1 MVRFPSGLLTSFVN
15 RSALRTMS
23 RIIGLLLLC
32 LSCACQAA
40 LGGERDRTLLVFGD
54 SLSAA
59 YGLRADQGWVAL
71 LEKRVADRGYRVVNA
86 SVSGETTA
94 GGRARL
100 ARALEQHRPSI
111 VVLEL
116 GGNDGL
122 RGLPVGPTA
131 ANLDSMVTTIRAAG
145 AKVLLLGIRIPPNY
159 GSAYAD
165 RFSQMYTDIASRYKL
180 PLVPFLLEGVALKP
194 ELMQADGVH
203 PRAEGQPRVAE
214 NVWAKLSPLL

>member
-1 MVRFPSGLLTSFVN
+1 M
-15 RSALRTMS
+15 
-23 RIIGLLLLC
+23 
-32 LSCACQAA
+32 
-40 LGGERDRTLLVFGD
+40 FGD

>member
-1 MVRFPSGLLTSFVN
+1 
-15 RSALRTMS
+15 
-23 RIIGLLLLC
+23 
-32 LSCACQAA
+32 
-40 LGGERDRTLLVFGD
+40 VFGD

-100 ARALEQHRPSI
+100 GRALEQHRPTV

-122 RGLPVGPTA
+122 RGLPVGPTS
-131 ANLDSMVTTIRAAG
+131 ANLDAMIGAVRASG
-145 AKVLLLGIRIPPNY
+145 ARLLLLGIRIPPNY

-165 RFSQMYTDIASRYKL
+165 RFSQMYTELANRYKL
-180 PLVPFLLEGVALKP
+180 PLVPFMLEGVALKP
-194 ELMQADGVH
+194 ELMQPDGVH
-203 PRAEGQPRVAE
+203 PRAEGQPRVFE